1 MGVSIRGALTSMT
14 QFWAKIYPVNDQ
26 SGHPGKRF
34 FFIISLIL
42 SLNLAACSAISVSGP
57 AVNLTIA
64 NQTQAAICEV
74 YASGEES
81 NEWGASLL
89 PEGTQILSGEERA
102 IPLQAGVYDVLVR
115 NCDGVTIHSS
125 AQIAADTRIQIGGAD
140 SVPVTID
147 NAASREVCYLY
158 ISNQT
163 EGDWGADQL
172 GNVESIL
179 PGDVRIFYVPAGSY
193 RLRAEDCAHNPLQES
208 VSLDLGAGL
217 TWTIGNPLQ

>member
-14 QFWAKIYPVNDQ
+14 QFWAKIYLVNDQ

-102 IPLQAGVYDVLVR
+102 IPLQAGVDDVLVR
-115 NCDGVTIHSS
+115 NGDAVTSDSGV
-125 AQIAADTRIQIGGAD
+125 Q
-140 SVPVTID
+140 
-147 NAASREVCYLY
+147 
-158 ISNQT
+158 
-163 EGDWGADQL
+163 
-172 GNVESIL
+172 
-179 PGDVRIFYVPAGSY
+179 
-193 RLRAEDCAHNPLQES
+193 
-208 VSLDLGAGL
+208 
-217 TWTIGNPLQ
+217 